1 MPDGIL
7 FTTTNR
13 QLSGATGDFSL
24 FGAQP
29 GISFGP
35 SSATDKILPENAGDG
50 GSHGPASS
58 HTADNA
64 AVVPETAGMMSDV
77 ADDPGSST
85 SSGTLAPPA
94 ATIATP
100 SNDTDAVA
108 AATGSSTPP
117 AVLGS
122 ASDGLSANGTHTTTS
137 TVRAEL
143 AGHAVEHSL
152 SVTVDANADLAIGS
166 HASLF
171 TLPQAELLGAARDGL
186 GAATD
191 ALSADLSVA
200 SHAASLA
207 AGAAMDSVDVLAG
220 TDPAAGIAT
229 LLGLVE
235 THEMTIGGPVAPAV
249 DGGDVGGSILDTLA
263 ADMPGDA
270 LLGHDQPDHTDA
282 LASVVHNDD
291 HGLLGGI

>member
-35 SSATDKILPENAGDG
+35 SPATAKIMPDDAGDG
-50 GSHGPASS
+50 GSHDPALS
-58 HTADNA
+58 HAADDA
-64 AVVPETAGMMSDV
+64 AVVPQTAGMMSDV
-77 ADDPGSST
+77 ADDLGSST
-85 SSGTLAPPA
+85 SSGTLAPPTA
-94 ATIATP
+94 IIASP
-100 SNDTDAVA
+100 SDTEAVA

-122 ASDGLSANGTHTTTS
+122 ASYGLSANGTHTTTS

-166 HASLF
+166 HANLF

-200 SHAASLA
+200 GHAASLA

-235 THEMTIGGPVAPAV
+235 THEMTIGGPVAAAV